1 MNIIGNLKKPDNSLL
16 KEQHFSPKAVEGSKS
31 FLFVLSLDLE
41 LGHKSSHFSELFQN
55 ENVCDFRNY
64 SHDFWSHSG
73 NI

>member
-1 MNIIGNLKKPDNSLL
+1 MSPVSSSSGRKLKMSC
-16 KEQHFSPKAVEGSKS
+16 
-31 FLFVLSLDLE
+31 FVLSSDLE
-41 LGHKSSHFSELFQN
+41 LGHKSSHFSKLFQN